1 MIKATGKTQAQ
12 LDEQAEREAQERIN
26 REAREYL
33 AETDWY
39 VVRELDTGV
48 AMPDEVRQ
56 KRAEARKSVM

>member
-1 MIKATGKTQAQ
+1 MVKATGRTQAQ
-12 LDEQAEREAQERIN
+12 LDEKAAREKQEQIN
-26 REAREYL
+26 QEARQYL

-56 KRAEARKSVM
+56 KRAEARARVV